1 MIEIKYNKSNAGI
14 DNFFDFYNE
23 QEYIPMSISELRVN
37 GSILKFYIS
46 LFKKFNIIAE
56 NEHGVSF
63 WWNTRFPCK
72 YNDIEFELVYDNEW
86 DIVSFCVNDEYI
98 NDRETLAEAIKSLIE
113 TEGMNIVI
121 EHNIAICDLNKTVIG
136 I

>member
-86 DIVSFCVNDEYI
+86 DDLHLPFPKSY
-98 NDRETLAEAIKSLIE
+98 LPSIKRLRPISSP
-113 TEGMNIVI
+113 
-121 EHNIAICDLNKTVIG
+121 HP
-136 I
+136 